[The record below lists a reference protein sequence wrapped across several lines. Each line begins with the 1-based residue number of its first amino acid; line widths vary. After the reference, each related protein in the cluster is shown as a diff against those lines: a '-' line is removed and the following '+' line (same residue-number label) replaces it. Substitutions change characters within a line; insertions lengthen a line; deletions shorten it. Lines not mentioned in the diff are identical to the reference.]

1 MKWKDHSIRE
11 LYNSDGFQRDLLGMV
26 WSQDNLEL
34 WVEVLGLRVLEEED
48 HNLVL
53 EDVEDLSLEADNL
66 VWYLAWMVS
75 VEEGKCQKYLQVIH
89 VLLQWF

>member
-1 MKWKDHSIRE
+1 MKGKDHSIRE

-66 VWYLAWMVS
+66 V
-75 VEEGKCQKYLQVIH
+75 
-89 VLLQWF
+89 